1 MFRQL
6 IDTLDLSVF
15 LQENGEL
22 ISDFSNA
29 DHNRLY
35 NEQSDIENFIMLHS
49 SKIEALNY
57 NNIQNKAFLL
67 FLFDISERL
76 QLRNCIQQT
85 YNWLQKF
92 DVIIGS
98 RLKATVLFNIDIPET
113 NIYISRFNRICEL
126 LETALL
132 EEDDND
138 KKILATFA
146 NYYLAV
152 LDRYQIWVQQLRN
165 LIQQSVDKYSFLK
178 KQFITELFA
187 LDVNN
192 PTKCSIDILELK
204 DKLFDRH
211 VVIKTTE
218 QETNTL
224 LIEKDS
230 EYSNIISSVPNLSFN
245 WIRTV
250 AFDKVGYG
258 THLGGRGVEP
268 LTSEHDLFVYLK
280 SYGNMHYAKMQSAI
294 ELLPIDR
301 FNGSFEIIDWGCG
314 QALATISFLEFLQKI
329 NIKFNAK
336 ITLIEPSVVT
346 IKRAALHVR
355 AFSKESKITT
365 VCKFIDDVTIDDFIP
380 NSQTIKIHLFSNIL
394 DVELF
399 SMSNLQKLVTNSF
412 GGENYFVCS
421 SPYIDDYKTDRVDSF
436 MRHFRDKYFGNFEL
450 LGEETNSKSDNSYW
464 NCNKNFKG
472 NPCFSHPTLC
482 GCGEKWTRVIRVFKV
497 NL

>member
-1 MFRQL
+1 MFKQL
-6 IDTLDLSVF
+6 IDNENLSLF
-15 LQENGEL
+15 IQENGGL
-22 ISDFSNA
+22 ISDFSNF
-29 DHNRLY
+29 HYSRIV

-49 SKIEALNY
+49 EKIEALDFGK
-57 NNIQNKAFLL
+57 IQNKAFLL
-67 FLFDISERL
+67 FLFDIAERL

-85 YNWLQKF
+85 YNWLRKN

-98 RLKATVLFNIDIPET
+98 RLNATVLFNIDIPES

-132 EEDDND
+132 EEEDDD
-138 KKILATFA
+138 KKVLATFA

-152 LDRYQIWVQQLRN
+152 LDRQQIWIQQLRN
-165 LIQQSVDKYSFLK
+165 LISQSVDNYSFLK
-178 KQFITELFA
+178 KQFISELFA
-187 LDVNN
+187 VDVNN

-204 DKLFDRH
+204 DKLFDRQ
-211 VVIKTTE
+211 VVIKTPE

-224 LIEKDS
+224 LIEQDS

-245 WIRTV
+245 WIRAL

-268 LTSEHDLFVYLK
+268 LTTEHDLFVYLK

-294 ELLPIDR
+294 EFLPFDR

-314 QALATISFLEFLQKI
+314 QALATISFLEFLQRI
-329 NIKFNAK
+329 NINFNAK

>member
-1 MFRQL
+1 MFSEL
-6 IDTLDLSVF
+6 IGSIDLSLF
-15 LQENGEL
+15 LQHNREL

-29 DHNRLY
+29 DHKRLL

-49 SKIEALNY
+49 VKIEALDY

-85 YNWLQKF
+85 YNWLQMF
-92 DVIIGS
+92 DVVVGS
-98 RLKATVLFNIDIPET
+98 RLKAIVLFNIDIPES

-152 LDRYQIWVQQLRN
+152 LDRHQIWIQQLRN
-165 LIQQSVDKYSFLK
+165 LIQQSVDTYSFLK
-178 KQFITELFA
+178 KHFISELFG

-192 PTKCSIDILELK
+192 PIKCSIDILELK
-204 DKLFDRH
+204 DRLFNRH
-211 VVIKTTE
+211 VVIEAPE

-224 LIEKDS
+224 LIEQNS
-230 EYSNIISSVPNLSFN
+230 EYSNLISTVSNLTFN

-301 FNGSFEIIDWGCG
+301 FNGSIEIIDWGCG
-314 QALATISFLEFLQKI
+314 QALATISFLEFLQRI
-329 NIKFNAK
+329 NINFNAK